1 MASNIEIKARIDI
14 SAALIHKLATIS
26 DENPSEIAQDDTFF
40 ACANGRLKL
49 RAFPN
54 GTGQLIFYRR
64 SNQHGPKQ
72 SFYVISAT
80 SEPDALRE
88 VLSEAYGRV
97 GRVEKQRTVYVIGRT
112 RIHLDRVKG
121 LGDFLELEV
130 VLGDGDSTAAAVNE
144 AQALMEQLGVKP
156 SQLIDGAYVDLLA
169 GQVF

>member
-97 GRVEKQRTVYVIGRT
+97 GRVEKQRT
-112 RIHLDRVKG
+112 
-121 LGDFLELEV
+121 
-130 VLGDGDSTAAAVNE
+130 
-144 AQALMEQLGVKP
+144 
-156 SQLIDGAYVDLLA
+156 
-169 GQVF
+169 